1 MSILNQSS
9 EKKEKVYT
17 PEEEASRNSEAY
29 YQATQDVERGGMNP
43 NEAFE
48 RRGFIKNNRGNWVL
62 KR

>member
-1 MSILNQSS
+1 MNISDSS
-9 EKKEKVYT
+9 SVNKEKIYT

-29 YQATQDVERGGMNP
+29 YQATQDIERGGMNP

-48 RRGFIKNNRGNWVL
+48 RRGFTKNNRGNWVI